1 VTKGGP
7 INAAPRFWGQT
18 DAQGSAGF
26 TKESVSYVSRMGLY
40 AIRNL
45 AAVGDFGGDR
55 ARNRLVCLGRGAA
68 DQGAPIGV
76 AGLRAELAACQSKG
90 REQAGRIAILETE
103 AARAAAVADIKAESA
118 AALMAR
124 SPAPA
129 AVMAPE
135 AATPCKAV
143 VATAPAAIEA
153 PVTKSAKPA
162 KATVV
167 KATVAKPAA
176 KAAVGKP
183 AATKS
188 AAKSASTAPAKP
200 KTLTAA
206 RGGKA
211 DDLKLIN
218 GVGPK
223 LEALLHR
230 LGFFHFDQVAGWTT
244 KDLAR
249 VDDNLEDFRGRA
261 TRENWVG
268 QAKALA
274 KGGPARPASKARA
287 TKA

>member
-1 VTKGGP
+1 
-7 INAAPRFWGQT
+7 
-18 DAQGSAGF
+18 
-26 TKESVSYVSRMGLY
+26 MGLY

-162 KATVV
+162 KATVA
-167 KATVAKPAA
+167 KATVA
-176 KAAVGKP
+176 KP